1 MDGHRNA
8 AGDGLDGGFGEPLAL
23 RDGEIERLALVVRP
37 GDGGRPGADMKVQHL
52 LEGRQIKAEVVLER
66 RDRALH
72 HAAEFVRHDLKV
84 CWCPSAVRSGEVP
97 MIRSWDRRPGPPV
110 AT

>member
-37 GDGGRPGADMKVQHL
+37 GDGGRAGADMKIQHL
-52 LEGRQIKAEVVLER
+52 LEGRQIQAEVVLER
-66 RDRALH
+66 RDGALH
-72 HAAEFVRHDLKV
+72 HAPEFVRHDYGLRWV
-84 CWCPSAVRSGEVP
+84 CVYPSAL
-97 MIRSWDRRPGPPV
+97 RRGL
-110 AT
+110 TSM